1 MNLASLATAIQLPTQ
16 LPRVWATQGAL
27 ATMRPLEAA
36 TYHLKKRLPPT
47 HPAGNLHQMP
57 TRQTVPEA
65 PPALPAE
72 ETISTYAFYRKH
84 TERMLRR
91 YLYASMQVGRSPQLL
106 GENVG
111 KGWVSSRKVTTFE
124 DALIFVLDIERCI
137 NRLNP
142 LDRKIISRV
151 ILQEY
156 TYAETAAILGLSS
169 RTINNRLPQ
178 AIDNLTEALV
188 TADLLMLPN

>member
-1 MNLASLATAIQLPTQ
+1 MTLATATIQFPTQ

-36 TYHLKKRLPPT
+36 THHLKKQLPT
-47 HPAGNLHQMP
+47 HSADNLHQMP
-57 TRQTVPEA
+57 SRQMVPEA
-65 PPALPAE
+65 PQNAE

-91 YLYASMQVGRSPQLL
+91 YLYASMQVGRSPELL

-111 KGWVSSRKVTTFE
+111 KGWVSSRKITTFE

-151 ILQEY
+151 LLQEY
-156 TYAETAAILGLSS
+156 SHAETAAILGLSA
-169 RTINNRLPQ
+169 RTVYARLPQ
-178 AIDNLTEALV
+178 AIDRLTEALV
-188 TADLLMLPN
+188 TADLLILPS